1 MEVYD
6 KGKALISNGII
17 EDAKKQAEGI
27 LSEAEKQ
34 AEEKIRFARKQ
45 AESIIKEAEQKAEAQ
60 ISTLKKRYES
70 FMELEKKK
78 RKIKLRESVFNM
90 VIDGVRKRFKS
101 MIGEPGYRDILKKWM
116 IEAAVG
122 LGEKEGIIRTSRD
135 EYKIIDDDLIK
146 EVEGELEKRYG
157 LKVKLWLDGE
167 NFLQSQG
174 IMIFSKDGK
183 KAFNN
188 EVSTRILRKQRKI
201 QQIIYDYL
209 LDKI

>member
-17 EDAKKQAEGI
+17 EDAKRQAEEI
-27 LSEAEKQ
+27 LNDAEKQ
-34 AEEKIRFARKQ
+34 AEEKIRFAKKQ

-70 FMELEKKK
+70 FIELEKKK
-78 RKIKLRESVFNM
+78 RKIKLRENVFNM
-90 VIDGVRKRFKS
+90 VIDGVRKRLKS
-101 MIGEPGYRDILKKWM
+101 LIEKPEYRGILKNWM
-116 IEAAVG
+116 IEASVG

-135 EYKIIDDDLIK
+135 EHRIIDESLIK
-146 EVEGELEKRYG
+146 EVEGELKSKYG
-157 LKVKLWLDGE
+157 LKIKLQLDRE
-167 NFLQSQG
+167 NFLQNQG
-174 IMIFSKDGK
+174 VMIFSKDGK